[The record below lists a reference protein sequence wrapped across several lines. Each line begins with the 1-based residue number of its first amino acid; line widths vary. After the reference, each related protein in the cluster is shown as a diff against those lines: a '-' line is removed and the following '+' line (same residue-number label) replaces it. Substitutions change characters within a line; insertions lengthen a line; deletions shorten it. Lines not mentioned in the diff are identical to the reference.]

1 MKIGMLV
8 VSVIGLS
15 LTCITRAN
23 DLPRLGHAPLI
34 PVKDLVAK
42 GYRWVAVNG
51 PYACATEQDVRQ
63 ITSDHT
69 DLRELYMVE
78 NLQAYYLIPGAL
90 VRVIRDDHAN
100 GMSEILMGADRDST
114 CVESGGEVV
123 LLDPLAPGDDATDV
137 WARLD
142 ARPPTVIVILKP
154 DHVRD
159 LDLFAR
165 RYKVRAFGP
174 QNPAMAS
181 KPICRNAG
189 NRRRPIPKS

>member
-15 LTCITRAN
+15 LTCITWAD
-23 DLPRLGHAPLI
+23 DLPRLGHAPGI

-100 GMSEILMGADRDST
+100 GMSEILMAGITRSLWT
-114 CVESGGEVV
+114 YTRF
-123 LLDPLAPGDDATDV
+123 LT
-137 WARLD
+137 
-142 ARPPTVIVILKP
+142 ARPIHDTYGVVETP
-154 DHVRD
+154 DTAGLID
-159 LDLFAR
+159 PSDAAIAGETSG
-165 RYKVRAFGP
+165 RALNERVQAKTP
-174 QNPAMAS
+174 
-181 KPICRNAG
+181 
-189 NRRRPIPKS
+189 